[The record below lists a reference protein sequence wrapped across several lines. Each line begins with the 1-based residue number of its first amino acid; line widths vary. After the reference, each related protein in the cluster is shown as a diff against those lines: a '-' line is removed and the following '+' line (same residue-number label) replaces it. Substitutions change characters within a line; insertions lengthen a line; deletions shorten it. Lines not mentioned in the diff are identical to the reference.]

1 MAWTLSVLPGTWGV
15 FSERRFVELEKL
27 LQIPPSPLQKF
38 ILSLILQNT
47 CGTTVSTS
55 QNSLEEWKVTRW
67 LLWEGPPS
75 KWVAMSGDG
84 KWLGMRQAWCP
95 PSTPSTVTLAGR
107 LTHPEAANRDC
118 FANIRTDA
126 FRFLA
131 LPRGQQFSKNTPGL
145 QFQKGTVE
153 TSSPGLS
160 NSWFSASL
168 CEMYSYLDHT
178 QTASRK
184 AICSVPF

>member
-1 MAWTLSVLPGTWGV
+1 MYRRTLRCPGLSVFFLAPEESSVNADLLNWRNCSRYHQV
-15 FSERRFVELEKL
+15 HYRNSSYYWFSRT
-27 LQIPPSPLQKF
+27 
-38 ILSLILQNT
+38 T
-47 CGTTVSTS
+47 CGTTISTS
-55 QNSLEEWKVTRW
+55 QNSLEEWKVTGW
-67 LLWEGPPS
+67 LVGEGPPS
-75 KWVAMSGDG
+75 MWVAMSGDG

-107 LTHPEAANRDC
+107 LTHPVAANRDC

-131 LPRGQQFSKNTPGL
+131 LPRDQQFSKNTPGI

-168 CEMYSYLDHT
+168 CEMYGYLDHT
-178 QTASRK
+178 
-184 AICSVPF
+184 